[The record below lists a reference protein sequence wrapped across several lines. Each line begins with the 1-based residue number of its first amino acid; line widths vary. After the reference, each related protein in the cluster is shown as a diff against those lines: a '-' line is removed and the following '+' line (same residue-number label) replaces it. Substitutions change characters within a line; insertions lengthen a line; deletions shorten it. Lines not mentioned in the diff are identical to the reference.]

1 MGSSPYKNSP
11 KYLFYRP
18 FTKRKKVVFDHLF
31 SFSYEPQCDESR
43 DNAKGIVA
51 LCEVGYALSSTV
63 RCRTRWV
70 QSPSGR

>member
-31 SFSYEPQCDESR
+31 SFSYEPQCDEPR
-43 DNAKGIVA
+43 KAPNGA
-51 LCEVGYALSSTV
+51 LNIFALRKFQALTHF
-63 RCRTRWV
+63 
-70 QSPSGR
+70 GAN